1 MRPTPAGTTGLRER
15 RIAPHPNTS
24 GAVMQPLRSLRPF
37 AARIGATGVL
47 AGLLAVLVLAGV
59 AVAAR
64 PKHGARFSG
73 FTSAAPINGFQAP
86 VTFKVAANGLSLS
99 NFTFGS
105 FGCFGAG
112 GFRPGVN
119 PYTKSGL
126 HNAGKVKV
134 SASGRVS
141 AKAVARESAAGTTT
155 TFTITITAR
164 FSSPK
169 KVSGTIGF
177 TEVSSSGSFHASCT
191 SPPKSFTAK
200 AH

>member
-1 MRPTPAGTTGLRER
+1 M
-15 RIAPHPNTS
+15 H
-24 GAVMQPLRSLRPF
+24 
-37 AARIGATGVL
+37 AR
-47 AGLLAVLVLAGV
+47 
-59 AVAAR
+59 AAR
-64 PKHGARFSG
+64 PLRILAALIAASLLVVASAAAAKPKRNARFSG
-73 FTSAAPINGFQAP
+73 FISAPPIVGFKAP
-86 VTFKVAANGLSLS
+86 VTFKVASNGLSLS

-134 SASGRVS
+134 SSSGRVS
-141 AKAVARESAAGTTT
+141 AKAVSSEKAAGTTT

-177 TEVSSSGSFHASCT
+177 TEVNSSASFHASCT
-191 SPPKSFTAK
+191 SPPKSFTAR